1 MTPLSVIA
9 TASLEVGPRTL
20 TRYNNYRAISI
31 NGRPAAGA
39 GSGEAITAMETV
51 SRETLPRGYAFEWT
65 GQALEQIE
73 SAGQTPIMIGLAVV
87 FAYLFLVA
95 LYESWTIPIP
105 VLLSVI
111 IAVSGSIAALRLLG
125 MSIDLYA
132 QIGLIV
138 LIALAAKNA
147 ILIVAFSVERREAG
161 EGIVQSAVEGARLR
175 FRPVMMTSFAFIMG
189 LVPLVLAEGPG
200 AGSRF
205 TVGVPVLAGMI
216 AAALLGIFFV
226 PPLYVVFQRLRENVK
241 LGKRGRRAA
250 RAG

>member
-1 MTPLSVIA
+1 
-9 TASLEVGPRTL
+9 
-20 TRYNNYRAISI
+20 
-31 NGRPAAGA
+31 
-39 GSGEAITAMETV
+39 METV